1 VSSFDRSS
9 VARIDAHAG
18 EVAESLGV
26 PSEHT
31 EGLAIGG
38 GYLWITNPNTLRGQ
52 GVETVS
58 RLELRSRK
66 LVSMIP
72 VGTTPIFDTFG
83 EGALWVANYDD
94 DTISVVSPGSRDAET
109 IALGSRCGPLGIATG
124 FGSVWVVCYWWEKL
138 LRIDSST
145 RRIVARIPIGGG
157 PLGVSTGAGSVWVT
171 NRDSRTVSRVDPH
184 KNATVA
190 TVRLPAPL
198 SPYAVAAR
206 DNGVWVSVRR
216 CDQQPCV

>member
-58 RLELRSRK
+58 RLELRSPSWCR
-66 LVSMIP
+66 
-72 VGTTPIFDTFG
+72 
-83 EGALWVANYDD
+83 
-94 DTISVVSPGSRDAET
+94 
-109 IALGSRCGPLGIATG
+109 
-124 FGSVWVVCYWWEKL
+124 
-138 LRIDSST
+138 
-145 RRIVARIPIGGG
+145 
-157 PLGVSTGAGSVWVT
+157 
-171 NRDSRTVSRVDPH
+171 
-184 KNATVA
+184 
-190 TVRLPAPL
+190 
-198 SPYAVAAR
+198 
-206 DNGVWVSVRR
+206 
-216 CDQQPCV
+216 